1 MKILFLSADSADYLN
16 ISLLHGL
23 KSLGNVEVIEYP
35 KSEISYMTYRKDLQ
49 PYLRGNGFTLFFN
62 LEDKSV
68 KRFHLK
74 YDELVSVKF
83 DLIIFGDIKSS
94 FGIYIELFPFLN
106 YTRTVILDGSDD
118 PCLFGNEGYFWRKP
132 YLWLIPKPQNN
143 FLYFKR
149 EWIPSLINKSRFLKL
164 LPEFFTDLIPQNK
177 NLRKISFS
185 IPEDRIV
192 SKLPKKTKLFPN
204 HIVDDEVS
212 ISYFG
217 QVKTGYAFTKEQDY
231 YHDIASAKYGITTK
245 RAGWDC
251 LRHYEIAA
259 NGTVICF
266 RDLDKKPENCAPHGL
281 IPGIN
286 CISYSNYMHLMSQIE
301 SISES
306 KYLELQSASLN
317 WIKGKTTFEMATFF
331 LKSLDHHS
339 NRND

>member
-1 MKILFLSADSADYLN
+1 MKILFLSADSSDYLN
-16 ISLLHGL
+16 ISILHGL
-23 KSLGNVEVIEYP
+23 KSLENVEVIEYP
-35 KSEISYMTYRKDLQ
+35 KSEISYNTCKEDLQ
-49 PYLRGNGFTLFFN
+49 QYLRGNGFTLFFN
-62 LEDKSV
+62 LEDKNV

-74 YDELVSVKF
+74 HDELVSNKF

-106 YTRTVILDGSDD
+106 YTRIAILDGSDD
-118 PCLFGNEGYFWRKP
+118 PCLFGNHGYFWRKP

-149 EWIPSLINKSRFLKL
+149 EWIPSAINNARFLKL
-164 LPEFFTDLIPQNK
+164 LPKFIADLIPQNK

-185 IPEDRIV
+185 IPEGRIV
-192 SKLPKKTKLFPN
+192 SKLPTKTKLFPT

-212 ISYFG
+212 LGYYG
-217 QVKTGYAFTKEQDY
+217 QNQTHYAFTKEQDY
-231 YHDIASAKYGITTK
+231 YEDIASSMFGITTK

-266 RDLDKKPENCAPHGL
+266 KDLDKKPDNCAPHGL

-286 CISYSNYMHLMSQIE
+286 CISYSNYRHLMSQIE

-306 KYLELQSASLN
+306 KYLELQNASLI
-317 WIKGKTTFEMATFF
+317 WIKGKTTIEMARFF
-331 LKSLDHHS
+331 LDSLGHQS
-339 NRND
+339 NKK